1 MPIMLFRVK
10 SECLAHEEILSE
22 HKLWLDSHGG
32 KGKRADLREASL
44 VWVDLE
50 GADLQGA
57 DLRGVNLLGAHLE
70 GADFQSLCSDKISS
84 SCVGLISLMDCLDY
98 F

>member
-1 MPIMLFRVK
+1 MREISPTQL
-10 SECLAHEEILSE
+10 EEILSE

-50 GADLQGA
+50 GADLQRA
-57 DLRGVNLLGAHLE
+57 DLRGVQSCFLGLNLSVLPIRPFRSA
-70 GADFQSLCSDKISS
+70 
-84 SCVGLISLMDCLDY
+84 
-98 F
+98 